1 MSRSAT
7 TAPMTRNG
15 CSAQRHDAMTDIGKD
30 AGEPTGAC
38 GTMTPAAS
46 APPPVAAPPAP
57 APLAPAPLA
66 PIPMSA
72 PTVASPCIDV
82 CSIDPRTG
90 WCEGCLRT
98 IDEIAAWGVLNNA
111 QTREVWKLLPQRR
124 AAVAA
129 QRSEPESR

>member
-1 MSRSAT
+1 
-7 TAPMTRNG
+7 
-15 CSAQRHDAMTDIGKD
+15 MTDIEKD
-30 AGEPTGAC
+30 AVDPTGAC
-38 GTMTPAAS
+38 GTMTPAVH
-46 APPPVAAPPAP
+46 APPLVAAPLAPALLAP

-66 PIPMSA
+66 PAPLAPTPMSA

-111 QTREVWKLLPQRR
+111 QKREVWKLLPQRR

-129 QRSEPESR
+129 QRSEPESRG

>member
-1 MSRSAT
+1 
-7 TAPMTRNG
+7 
-15 CSAQRHDAMTDIGKD
+15 MTDIEKD
-30 AGEPTGAC
+30 AVDPTGAC
-38 GTMTPAAS
+38 GTMTPAVH
-46 APPPVAAPPAP
+46 APPLVAAPLAP

-66 PIPMSA
+66 PAPLAPTPMSA

-111 QTREVWKLLPQRR
+111 QKREVWKLLPQRR

-129 QRSEPESR
+129 QRSEPESRG